1 MKADQ
6 LKNFISQALA
16 EDIGDGDHTSL
27 ACIPVGSRSKAEL
40 LVKDIGVVA
49 GVEVAAEV
57 FRFLDPDAEMTVHI
71 ADGEDVTHSNIIFTI
86 ECNTRALL
94 SAERIVLNTMQR
106 MSGIATLSSRFAVEV
121 EGMDVKVLDTR
132 KTTPLIRF
140 LEKEA
145 VRIGGCEN
153 YRFGLYDWIM
163 VKDNHIDACGGIHQA
178 IDSIQDYL
186 KENNLSRGV
195 TIEVR
200 NLVELYE
207 VLRRGGVDRIM
218 LDNFDLP
225 ILEEAVRI
233 IDGAFES
240 EASGG
245 VNLGTVRMI
254 ADTGVD
260 YISVGALT
268 HSAGSLDMSLNIVK
282 SD

>member
-1 MKADQ
+1 MDADQ
-6 LKNFISQALA
+6 LNKFIAQALA

-27 ACIPVGSRSKAEL
+27 ACIPEESRSTAEL
-40 LVKDIGVVA
+40 LVKDIGVIA
-49 GVEVAAEV
+49 GIEVAEAI
-57 FRFLDPDAEMTVHI
+57 FKHLDPEATMDVHF
-71 ADGEDVTHSNIIFTI
+71 ADGEDVTHSNVAFTI
-86 ECNTRALL
+86 TCNTNALL
-94 SAERIVLNTMQR
+94 SAERLVLNTMQR
-106 MSGIATLSSRFAVEV
+106 MSGIATLSSRFAFEV
-121 EGMDVKVLDTR
+121 EGMKVKVLDTR
-132 KTTPLIRF
+132 KTTPLFRF

-153 YRFGLYDWIM
+153 YRFGLYDWVMI
-163 VKDNHIDACGGIHQA
+163 KDNHIDACGGIHQA
-178 IDSIQDYL
+178 IDSIHAYFK
-186 KENNLSRGV
+186 KENVTLGV

-225 ILEEAVRI
+225 IMEEAVRI
-233 IDGAFES
+233 IDGAYET

-245 VNLGTVRMI
+245 ITLNSVRMM
-254 ADTGVD
+254 ADAGVD

-282 SD
+282 PV

>member
-1 MKADQ
+1 MEADQ

-27 ACIPVGSRSKAEL
+27 ACIPESSRSTAEL
-40 LVKDIGVVA
+40 LIKDIGVVA
-49 GVEVAAEV
+49 GVEVATQI
-57 FRFLDPDAEMTVHI
+57 FKYLDPDMLMTVHY
-71 ADGEDVTHSNIIFTI
+71 ADGEDVTHGNIVFAV
-86 ECNTRALL
+86 ECNTLALL
-94 SAERIVLNTMQR
+94 SAERLVLNTMQR
-106 MSGIATLSSRFAVEV
+106 MSGIATLSSRFAVEI

-153 YRFGLYDWIM
+153 YRFGLFDWIM
-163 VKDNHIDACGGIHQA
+163 IKDNHIDACGGIQQA
-178 IDSIQDYL
+178 IDSVHAYFER
-186 KENNLSRGV
+186 KNLNLGI

-225 ILEEAVRI
+225 IMEEAVKI

-245 VNLGTVRMI
+245 VTLNTVRMI
-254 ADTGVD
+254 AETGVN
-260 YISVGALT
+260 YVSVGALT
-268 HSAGSLDMSLNIVK
+268 HSGGSLDMSLNIVK
-282 SD
+282 PV

>member
-1 MKADQ
+1 MEADQ
-6 LKNFISQALA
+6 LKNFIAQALA
-16 EDIGDGDHTSL
+16 EDIGNGDHTSC
-27 ACIPVGSRSKAEL
+27 ACIPEDSRSTAEL
-40 LVKDIGVVA
+40 LIKDIGVVA
-49 GVEVAAEV
+49 GVEVAAEI
-57 FRFLDPDAEMTVHI
+57 FKYLDPEAAMHVRI
-71 ADGEDVTHSNIIFTI
+71 NDGADVTHGNVAFTV
-86 ECNTRALL
+86 ECNTRSLL
-94 SAERIVLNTMQR
+94 AAERIVLNTMQR

-132 KTTPLIRF
+132 KTTPLFRF

-153 YRFGLYDWIM
+153 YRFGLFDWVMI
-163 VKDNHIDACGGIHQA
+163 KDNHIDACGGIQQA
-178 IDSIQDYL
+178 IDSIHTYFEE
-186 KENNLSRGV
+186 KNLSLGI

-225 ILEEAVRI
+225 IMEEAVKI
-233 IDGAFES
+233 IDGAFET

-245 VNLGTVRMI
+245 ITLGSVRMI
-254 ADTGVD
+254 AETGVN

-268 HSAGSLDMSLNIVK
+268 HSAGSLDMSLNIVNP
-282 SD
+282 D